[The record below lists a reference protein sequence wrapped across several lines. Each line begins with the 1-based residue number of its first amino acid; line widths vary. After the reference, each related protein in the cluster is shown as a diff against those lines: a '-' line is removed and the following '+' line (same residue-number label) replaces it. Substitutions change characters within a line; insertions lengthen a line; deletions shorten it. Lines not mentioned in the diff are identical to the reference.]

1 MTNAPFGRYAPPG
14 WCQFLIR
21 ICQRIPTQTWLGKRL
36 AFILRKPVLLRKQSP
51 VDTIVQNV
59 CFRLE
64 PKNNLSDKR
73 LLCTP
78 SLLDGIERNFFAQ
91 NLPPQA
97 LVLDIGA
104 NIGGYG
110 LLLAAARPDISLIAV
125 EADPLMAKRL
135 SRHIEF
141 SHLEGRCTVVEAA
154 ATPATGTVELFVDT
168 VNRGCSSLVAV
179 GKDEDKGERSERTG
193 DSILVQGLTLL
204 DIMGQCNQAKVN
216 LLKMDIEGYEF
227 PVLEAFLQQAESD
240 SWPDYIQLEQYRKQT
255 FNPAVKIALEKGYEI
270 TFQTRMNV
278 VLKKA

>member
-1 MTNAPFGRYAPPG
+1 MSNAPFGHYAPPG
-14 WCQFLIR
+14 WCQLIIR
-21 ICQRIPTQTWLGKRL
+21 LCQKIPTHFWLGKRL

-51 VDTIVQNV
+51 VDTVVQNV

-91 NLPPQA
+91 NLPQHA

-110 LLLAAARPDISLIAV
+110 LLLAAARSDITLIAV
-125 EADPLMAKRL
+125 EADPLMAQRL

-141 SHLEGRCTVVEAA
+141 SHLEDRCTVVEAA
-154 ATPATGTVELFVDT
+154 ATPTTETVELFVDE
-168 VNRGCSSLVAV
+168 VNRGCNSLVA
-179 GKDEDKGERSERTG
+179 EGEYSERRG
-193 DSILVQGLTLL
+193 DSIQVQGLTLL
-204 DIMGQCNQAKVN
+204 DIMAQSNQTKVN
-216 LLKMDIEGYEF
+216 LLKMDIEGYEL
-227 PVLEAFLQQAESD
+227 PVLEAFFLQAEAD
-240 SWPDYIQLEQYRKQT
+240 CWPDYIQLEQYRKEA